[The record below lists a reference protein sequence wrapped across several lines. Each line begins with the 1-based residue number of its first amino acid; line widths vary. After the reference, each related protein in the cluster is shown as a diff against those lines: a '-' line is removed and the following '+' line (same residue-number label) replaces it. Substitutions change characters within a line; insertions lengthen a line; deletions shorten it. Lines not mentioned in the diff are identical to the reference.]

1 MIGVIGGTGLSD
13 PALLGAA
20 VRQVEQKS
28 VVTPYAEQPVEVF
41 IVSWSGSGAGID
53 VAFLPRHSR
62 GHKVPPHRINY
73 RANLWALHKLGVREV
88 IGVNAV
94 GGIHPETGPGRIAIP
109 RQIIDY
115 SWGREHTFFDGAA
128 NTDDALGF
136 AAIGHIDFTDP
147 YSETLRQRLIRHAEL
162 LPAWADGVYGCT
174 QGPRLES
181 AAEVARLRRDG
192 CDMVGMTGMPE
203 AALARELELD
213 YACIALSVNWAAGLS
228 DDIIT
233 MESIGQVLEGGMADV
248 IGILQRVCRE
258 AP

>member
-1 MIGVIGGTGLSD
+1 GTGLSD

-53 VAFLPRHSR
+53 VAFLPRHGR

-115 SWGREHTFFDGAA
+115 SWGREHTFFDGGPDGSKGDGS
-128 NTDDALGF
+128 NGDGSSTDGF
-136 AAIGHIDFTDP
+136 DSVGHIDFTAP
-147 YSETLRQRLIRHAEL
+147 YSEELRQRLIRNAGP
-162 LPAWADGVYGCT
+162 LPVWADGVYACT

-181 AAEVARLRRDG
+181 AAEVERLRRDG
-192 CDMVGMTGMPE
+192 CDM
-203 AALARELELD
+203 
-213 YACIALSVNWAAGLS
+213 I
-228 DDIIT
+228 
-233 MESIGQVLEGGMADV
+233 
-248 IGILQRVCRE
+248 
-258 AP
+258 

>member
-1 MIGVIGGTGLSD
+1 GTGLSD

-53 VAFLPRHSR
+53 VAFLPRHGR

-73 RANLWALHKLGVREV
+73 RANLWALHSLGVSTV

-94 GGIHPETGPGRIAIP
+94 GGIHPETGPGRITIP

-115 SWGREHTFFDGAA
+115 SWGREHTFFDGVPSDTA
-128 NTDDALGF
+128 DGGEGSVGGF
-136 AAIGHIDFTDP
+136 AAIGHVDFTEP
-147 YSETLRQRLIRHAEL
+147 YSEALRQRLIRNAGSV
-162 LPAWADGVYGCT
+162 PVWADGVYACT

-181 AAEVARLRRDG
+181 AAEVERLRRDG
-192 CDMVGMTGMPE
+192 CDMIGMTG
-203 AALARELELD
+203 
-213 YACIALSVNWAAGLS
+213 
-228 DDIIT
+228 
-233 MESIGQVLEGGMADV
+233 
-248 IGILQRVCRE
+248 
-258 AP
+258 